1 MNYWIMKSEPDVF
14 SIFDLKNRKN
24 QTEPWNGVRNYQA
37 RNFMKEMKIHDQAF
51 FYHSS
56 CDVPGIAGLVEI
68 SKEAYPDHTS
78 WDKKSTYH
86 DPRSSSEKPLWF
98 MVDVTFKKEFK
109 PILSLEELR
118 KFKELSDLM
127 ILRKGNRLSITPISE
142 KEFQFIKKV
151 AQP

>member
-14 SIFDLKNRKN
+14 SINDLKNRKH

-37 RNFMKEMKIHDQAF
+37 RNFMKEMKLHDQAF

-56 CDVPGIAGLVEI
+56 CAIPGIAGLVEI
-68 SKEAYPDHTS
+68 SKVAYPDHTS

-86 DPRSSSEKPLWF
+86 DPRSSLEKPLWF
-98 MVDVTFKKEFK
+98 MVNVTFKKEFN
-109 PILSLEELR
+109 PVLSLEELR
-118 KFKELSDLM
+118 KFKELSELI